1 MTHSR
6 DMFTFFYTWVLL
18 QVVSNQLCRARLLK
32 NHNSS
37 VTKNGAKISLEFL
50 CIRRQIQFSGTFLCA
65 ILKTVWEASNF
76 QQRCFRMHSH
86 RKSIITLRL
95 YISRKFWIYKIAN
108 EFVMLRRTIF
118 FWNHVVFPWP
128 KKTIRRILETHG
140 AYLIFVTGFGS
151 PLMLVLVTMVAMMV
165 MVHYLRFW
173 TMLTTFLFL
182 GIFFF
187 SCYWK

>member
-65 ILKTVWEASNF
+65 ILKTVWKASNF

-108 EFVMLRRTIF
+108 EFVMLYAAEIF
-118 FWNHVVFPWP
+118 WSKTMWWFFHDQKRPLEEFW
-128 KKTIRRILETHG
+128 K
-140 AYLIFVTGFGS
+140 
-151 PLMLVLVTMVAMMV
+151 LMELTLFLSLVLGLLWCWFLLLW
-165 MVHYLRFW
+165 LRWWWWCIIYVFER
-173 TMLTTFLFL
+173 
-182 GIFFF
+182 
-187 SCYWK
+187 C